1 MTLKTIFF
9 SIVLL
14 EGILPLGL
22 RASEVNIRHTHEL
35 YFTSPRNAKRTIG
48 HKINGDGIVLISLFI
63 YGIMKIEIG
72 SNEFNGKNNMIHNNQ
87 IF

>member
-14 EGILPLGL
+14 EGILPFGL
-22 RASEVNIRHTHEL
+22 SASEVNIRHTHEL
-35 YFTSPRNAKRTIG
+35 YFTPPRNAERSIES
-48 HKINGDGIVLISLFI
+48 KINSDGIVLISLLI
-63 YGIMKIEIG
+63 YGIIKIEIG
-72 SNEFNGKNNMIHNNQ
+72 SNEFNDKNKMIHNNQ